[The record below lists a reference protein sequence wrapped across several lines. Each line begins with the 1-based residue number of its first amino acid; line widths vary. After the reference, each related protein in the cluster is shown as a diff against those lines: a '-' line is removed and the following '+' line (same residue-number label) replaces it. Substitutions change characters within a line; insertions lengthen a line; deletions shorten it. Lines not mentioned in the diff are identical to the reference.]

1 LLFSPAINWGVCGG
15 LYMRLNKLYVGFS
28 LVLLLMA
35 NCKLAFAQTETT
47 ILIKKLKEA
56 QTEKSYLSD
65 SSNVK
70 LLARLSILYVYDEA
84 DSALYFAKEAMKL
97 ADFQKNDMSHALAW
111 SCLGKAYYV
120 LGDYNASLNSAT
132 KLMNVSVKINYQA
145 GIASSYLIMGLIY
158 MAQNNYPGSISDL
171 NKALKIFQL
180 LKSTD
185 QVGKVYFNLGVCYDE
200 SGQTMMAFY
209 YLNKAVA
216 IAEKVQDNTLTSM
229 ALNRTGEIYFHIKNY
244 NKALGYYTNVIS
256 SKYTNN
262 WERDFAWS
270 GIAQCYYALGNYN
283 EAIISAQKSYRI
295 SRQVNSA
302 ADGVRALE
310 ILAESYAAKKDFK
323 NAYSWQILLKKSNDS
338 LFNIKRDKE
347 LNYLQLKQQQADNKR
362 LENDIKNKEQS
373 IAFSKRLLLFRNMIA
388 VATAIFV
395 IFIIINNRQKT
406 GLNKI
411 LKQQNNDIALQKEEI
426 SRQKDVLDKLN
437 YTKDQL
443 FAVISHDL
451 RGPFAAIL
459 QSLDAIRAGD
469 ISLEEQAGLIDDFY
483 RQVNLVTTMVNNLLV
498 WANSQQAGIKSIP
511 VVLDITHVVN
521 EIVSVSDFLAK
532 NKNITINHQHDGT
545 KEVLADAD
553 HAKIIIQNL
562 IGNAIKFTRAGGA
575 INIRYAED
583 GGYIAIHIKDTGVGI
598 SPEKMKKLFKVTG
611 KEISGYGT
619 SNEAGAGIGL
629 ALIKQFTDVNNGRL
643 DVKSKLGEGS
653 EFTVYLPKA

>member
-1 LLFSPAINWGVCGG
+1 
-15 LYMRLNKLYVGFS
+15 MRLNKLYIRFFF
-28 LVLLLMA
+28 VLLLIT
-35 NCKLAFAQTETT
+35 NCRAAFAQTETA
-47 ILIKKLKEA
+47 ILIKKLKKA
-56 QTEKSYLSD
+56 QTEKNYLSD

-70 LLARLSILYVYDEA
+70 LLARLSVQYVYDKA

-97 ADFQKNDMSHALAW
+97 ADFQKNDMGHALAW
-111 SCLGKAYYV
+111 GCLAKAYYV
-120 LGDYNASLNSAT
+120 LGDYGASLKSAT
-132 KLMNVSVKINYQA
+132 SQMDVSTKINYRA
-145 GIASSYLIMGLIY
+145 GIAGSYVIMGLIY
-158 MAQNNYPGSISDL
+158 MAQNNYPESIAHL
-171 NKALKIFQL
+171 NKALKLFQL

-185 QVGKVYFNLGVCYDE
+185 QVGKVYFDLGICYDE
-200 SGQTMMAFY
+200 SGRTIMAFY

-216 IAEKVQDNTLTSM
+216 IAGKVQDNTLTSM
-229 ALNRTGEIYFHIKNY
+229 TLNRTGEIYFHIKNY

-256 SKYTNN
+256 STYTNN

-270 GIAQCYYALGNYN
+270 GIAQCYYALGKYN
-283 EAIISAQKSYRI
+283 DAITSAQKSYKL

-302 ADGVRALE
+302 SDGVRALE

-323 NAYSWQILLKKSNDS
+323 NAYNWQRLLKKSNDS
-338 LFNIKRDKE
+338 IFNSEKEKE
-347 LNYLQLKQQQADNKR
+347 LNYLHLKQQQADNKR
-362 LENDIKNKEQS
+362 LENDIKNKEQT
-373 IAFSKRLLLFRNMIA
+373 IAFSSRLLFFRNMIA

-395 IFIIINNRQKT
+395 IIIIVNNRQKT
-406 GLNKI
+406 GLNRI

-426 SRQKDVLDKLN
+426 SRQKEVLDKLN

-451 RGPFAAIL
+451 RGPFSAIL

-469 ISLEEQAGLIDDFY
+469 ISVEEQAGLIDDFY

-498 WANSQQAGIKSIP
+498 WANSQQTGIKSIP
-511 VVLDITHVVN
+511 VVLDITRVVN

-532 NKNITINHQHDGT
+532 NKNIKINHHDDGA
-545 KEVLADAD
+545 KRVLADAD

-562 IGNAIKFTRAGGA
+562 IGNAIKFTSNGGV

-583 GGYIAIHIKDTGVGI
+583 DDYIAIHVKDNGIGI
-598 SPEKMKKLFKVTG
+598 SPEKMEMLFKVTG

-619 SNEAGAGIGL
+619 GNEAGAGIGL
-629 ALIKQFTDVNNGRL
+629 ALIKQFADANNGKL
-643 DVKSKLGEGS
+643 DVKSNLGEGS